1 MVGDTSYRVSTTA
14 RFGLT
19 DLLGQHSL
27 HSVSTP
33 RAAEDVN
40 ASAECE
46 ETLTDL
52 RARFSEPSVTVRDRG
67 AGLPP
72 DVVEPTLQCPAVPRL
87 SPHEPPV
94 RVELSIVPPPTTDAP
109 PPLTQ
114 DHPSPSTGRATKVE
128 VTRLRD
134 VTFPSLL
141 EPVPH
146 DVGHSR
152 SPVALRGQHLRP
164 AIDGEQDAGGVGRF
178 WLNPSDGTM
187 TWNAEMFTIF
197 GYPTTETP
205 SPDALL
211 SRIHPSDLRLFGSN
225 TSSAQAR
232 LVRFAKSGRTMLD
245 VRVELP
251 NGKWRR
257 VTLKAQLVSEPD
269 SSVKVVG
276 IALDT
281 TERALVEQQLLR
293 QQHAQTLSALVGGI
307 AHEFNN
313 PMQSIVNYAHLI
325 ATTSEDPVLA
335 DFAGEILEASERV
348 TGIMRNLLEFA
359 RLDPKPAQPI
369 SLSAVVDGSLALTQT
384 SLRKDNIIVESD
396 VPSDLPLITGEHN
409 QLQQV
414 VINLITN
421 SRAALN
427 ERFPRPTAQKELCLT
442 GRQERRGDQDWVT
455 LEVRDHG
462 IGIPSELQLAVFEPF
477 VTTKHR
483 VDGAGLG
490 LSICRTIVERHGG
503 TIHIESDGATYT
515 AVTISLPER
524 GGHSPLESLR
534 PTFPPNP

>member
-1 MVGDTSYRVSTTA
+1 MVGAARLPIFRTA
-14 RFGLT
+14 RLGLT
-19 DLLGQHSL
+19 DSVRHHSL
-27 HSVSTP
+27 NSVSNP
-33 RAAEDVN
+33 QAAEDV
-40 ASAECE
+40 STDAESE

-52 RARFSEPSVTVRDRG
+52 RARFSEPTVTVRERG
-67 AGLPP
+67 AGPPP

-94 RVELSIVPPPTTDAP
+94 RVELSIVPPPPTDAP

-128 VTRLRD
+128 VTRLRE

-141 EPVPH
+141 EPIAH
-146 DVGHSR
+146 DATHSR
-152 SPVALRGQHLRP
+152 SPMALRGQHLQP
-164 AIDGEQDAGGVGRF
+164 AIDGQQDAGGVGRF
-178 WLNPSDGTM
+178 WLNPTDGSM

-205 SPDALL
+205 SPEALL
-211 SRIHPSDLRLFGSN
+211 SRIHPADVRLFGSA
-225 TSSAQAR
+225 TSNPQAR

-251 NGKWRR
+251 NGQWRR
-257 VTLKAQLVSEPD
+257 VTLKAQLVPEAD
-269 SSVKVVG
+269 SSVRVVG

-325 ATTSEDPVLA
+325 ATTADDPVLA

-427 ERFPRPTAQKELCLT
+427 ERFPRPTAQKVLCLT

-455 LEVRDHG
+455 LEVMDHG
-462 IGIPSELQLAVFEPF
+462 IGIPPELQLAVFEPF
-477 VTTKHR
+477 VTTKHHI
-483 VDGAGLG
+483 DGAGLG
-490 LSICRTIVERHGG
+490 LSICRTIIERHGG

-534 PTFPPNP
+534 PTFPPHS